1 MSRET
6 ALKELKDIR
15 QEIIEIHEAYDE
27 CQYYSKKVQNLQK
40 RERKPIRTESFSKA
54 RKHSRTTQ
62 KSLFGRK
69 PKHFEYDA
77 PGILVTK
84 VIHVIVQILIFVIM
98 VLDGYSDWGV
108 IENNPGNTLVLVVFH
123 FSSLRL

>member
-40 RERKPIRTESFSKA
+40 EKESPSEPNPSLKPENTAEQLKNRFLAEN
-54 RKHSRTTQ
+54 Q
-62 KSLFGRK
+62 N
-69 PKHFEYDA
+69 
-77 PGILVTK
+77 ILN
-84 VIHVIVQILIFVIM
+84 M
-98 VLDGYSDWGV
+98 M
-108 IENNPGNTLVLVVFH
+108 PPVF
-123 FSSLRL
+123 